1 MLIEIRVLQRNKYV
15 CYQSKTNTCATRVKQ
30 IHMLPEEN
38 KYMCFHVHNT
48 LKQYEQA
55 GYPQPKNPQGLFERS
70 SKPLSAF
77 LTSLLREELYTHLS
91 KSLLVSTR
99 LILVFRLQYLF
110 TLPILGIIPAV
121 HLKGTLDFDR
131 VLHFDR

>member
-1 MLIEIRVLQRNKYV
+1 MLATAKQIRVLPEKNKYV
-15 CYQSKTNTCATRVKQ
+15 C
-30 IHMLPEEN
+30 
-38 KYMCFHVHNT
+38 FHIHNT

-91 KSLLVSTR
+91 KSFLVSTQ

-110 TLPILGIIPAV
+110 TLPIPAV
-121 HLKGTLDFDR
+121 HLKGALNFER
-131 VLHFDR
+131 VLRFD